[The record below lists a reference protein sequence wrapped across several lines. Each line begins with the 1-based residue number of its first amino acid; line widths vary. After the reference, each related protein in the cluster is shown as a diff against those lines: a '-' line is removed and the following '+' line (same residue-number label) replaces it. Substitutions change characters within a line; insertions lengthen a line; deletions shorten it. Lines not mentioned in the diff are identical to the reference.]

1 MFKRQIFEV
10 LDKVVYLILTIVG
23 AYFIIQGEVVPRYV
37 QRRTNFYQYEEDISE
52 LPTITTFM
60 DPIDIDSSLVQL
72 GRDFNISFQGVT
84 STEMTNLTIGINW
97 MENDVQVEMEQL
109 AGANI
114 FLIRPIKSPMS
125 GSLTDKILTL
135 TYTFKHGMETKFSPE
150 HVILLLATE
159 NNSVQYGFDK
169 YKDGNI
175 IAVISK
181 LGRRNDISIKP
192 EKYLFLQELKE
203 CRNKP
208 FNELLFERV

>member
-52 LPTITTFM
+52 LPTNTTFM

-72 GRDFNISFQGVT
+72 GRDFNISLQGVT

-97 MENDVQVEMEQL
+97 MENDVQVEMQQL

-114 FLIRPIKSPMS
+114 FLIRPIKSPIS
-125 GSLTDKILTL
+125 GSLTDKILTF

-150 HVILLLATE
+150 HV
-159 NNSVQYGFDK
+159 YCF
-169 YKDGNI
+169 
-175 IAVISK
+175 
-181 LGRRNDISIKP
+181 
-192 EKYLFLQELKE
+192 
-203 CRNKP
+203 
-208 FNELLFERV
+208 